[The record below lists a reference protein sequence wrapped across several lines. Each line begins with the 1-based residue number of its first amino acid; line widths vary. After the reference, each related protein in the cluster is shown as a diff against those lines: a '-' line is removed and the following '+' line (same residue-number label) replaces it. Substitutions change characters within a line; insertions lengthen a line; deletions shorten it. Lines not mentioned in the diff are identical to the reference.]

1 MARTSLEHS
10 KVVLGA
16 ILSEDRPYN
25 ERLQLLDRAFNQL
38 TEVHFP
44 DAQYKTL
51 FLLLSRYLEAAR
63 GILSRAALEDLLVNK
78 GIDAG
83 RQALYLETYDTLA
96 KQVIRD
102 DDFRW
107 SIEQLKELSAEK
119 KTAEAITLG
128 MEVLNRGAKGAK
140 GIDLFG
146 HKDARSVVLEKFAEI
161 DRELSMQESPE
172 GDAREENNEIWE
184 EFTSPR
190 AAGGIKFGIP
200 AIDRHINGLYPGE
213 LDLVVGYTSSGKS
226 TLGSTQLTWS
236 AAIEQGKNVVILTTE
251 TLRPQVRRR
260 LLARHSR
267 HPQFDLP
274 EGINSNDIKK
284 GIEFFPKDKLEIF
297 RAIVDD
303 FTNNPN
309 YGKLV
314 IVQVPRNATIGT
326 SEAKVNRFQR
336 EFNVDLL
343 VIDSI
348 NLLKPDRRFGTTR
361 EELAESLK
369 EVKQFAT
376 TFDDGRGIPIVS
388 PWQTNRQSWKEAQD
402 AGYYNSSALAETAEA
417 SASSDIVITILEPME
432 KTRISDLK
440 AQIVKNRDGEVV
452 HGIDLTVDYATS
464 YFASASN
471 GAFEANRD
479 LGSFMATNSVSL
491 FDL

>member
-16 ILSEDRPYN
+16 ILSTAKTYD
-25 ERLQLLDRAFNQL
+25 ERIQLLDRAANQL
-38 TEVHFP
+38 TEVHFT
-44 DAQYKTL
+44 DQQYKTL
-51 FLLLSRYLEAAR
+51 FVLLGRYLEAAGGVMEKR
-63 GILSRAALEDLLVNK
+63 HLDDLLTKRGVDEGK
-78 GIDAG
+78 KS
-83 RQALYLETYDTLA
+83 LYLEMYETLSHA
-96 KQVIRD
+96 DIRD

-107 SIEQLKELSAEK
+107 SIEQLKELAAEK

-128 MEVLNRGAKGAK
+128 MEILNRGAKGAK
-140 GIDLFG
+140 GVDLFG
-146 HKDARSVVLEKFAEI
+146 HKDARASVLEKFAEI

-172 GDAREENNEIWE
+172 GDAREEANEIME
-184 EFTSPR
+184 EFNSPK
-190 AAGGIKFGIP
+190 ASGGIKLGIP
-200 AIDRHINGLYPGE
+200 ALDNKVNGLYPGE
-213 LDLVVGYTSSGKS
+213 LDLIVGYTSSGKS
-226 TLGSTQLTWS
+226 TLASTQLTWS

-267 HPQFDLP
+267 HPYFELP
-274 EGINSNDIKK
+274 EGINSNDIKR
-284 GIEFFPKDKLEIF
+284 GIEYFPKDKLEVF
-297 RAIVDD
+297 KAIVDD
-303 FTNNPN
+303 FTKNPN

-314 IVQVPRNATIGT
+314 IVQVPRNATIST
-326 SEAKVNRFQR
+326 AEAKVSRFQR

-348 NLLKPDRRFGTTR
+348 NLLKPDRRFNTTR

-388 PWQTNRQSWKEAQD
+388 PWQTNRESWKEAQN

-417 SASSDIVITILEPME
+417 SASSDLVITILEPME
-432 KTRISDLK
+432 KQRISELK

-464 YFASASN
+464 YFSSSA
-471 GAFEANRD
+471 GGFDANRN
-479 LGSFMATNSVSL
+479 LSL
-491 FDL
+491 LTPDSSGGLFGI